1 MRQLDCTIIRDD
13 EEVFKHTNTDEQYR
27 LSRDPVESW
36 ISESPSGR
44 SEEDTF
50 ANQFL
55 AELQGA
61 VETTQSDDGIYA
73 DRPFTK
79 AQDIPLIGH
88 EEDGSEDDY
97 VIVENMPTVGETSRN
112 DVDELC
118 GFAEVHRHDN
128 EESPSV
134 HEPVE
139 GYSFSW
145 TGM

>member
-1 MRQLDCTIIRDD
+1 MSLND
-13 EEVFKHTNTDEQYR
+13 EEVLEHGDVDEQ
-27 LSRDPVESW
+27 SRQSRNPAESW
-36 ISESPSGR
+36 TFENPSGN

-88 EEDGSEDDY
+88 EDDGSEDDY
-97 VIVENMPTVGETSRN
+97 VIVEDMPAAEETSRN
-112 DVDELC
+112 DVDQLC

-139 GYSFSW
+139 GYCFSW